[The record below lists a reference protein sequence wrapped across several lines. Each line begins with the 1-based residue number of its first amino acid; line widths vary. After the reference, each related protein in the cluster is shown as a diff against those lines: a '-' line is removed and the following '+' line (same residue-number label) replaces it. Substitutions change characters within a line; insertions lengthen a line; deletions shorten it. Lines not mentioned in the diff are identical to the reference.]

1 MRAQLLSA
9 IILAVVFVGGCQS
22 IKHFGGAAI
31 GGIYDVRKFGA
42 RGDGRA
48 IDSIAI
54 NKALNAQA
62 WLCRIALNVVRNH
75 VRTASSRPLLAGT
88 DAALMMVPASGRA
101 PDSAVETEWLA
112 SRVASLPPAQRE
124 AVVLVSVQGYP
135 YADAA
140 ELVGRP
146 VNTVKSD
153 VHRGLAALR
162 QMLEREEVA
171 V

>member
-1 MRAQLLSA
+1 MDFERMFNEHQDRVFALSYSMTGIRAEAEDVAQE
-9 IILAVVFVGGCQS
+9 VFL
-22 IKHFGGAAI
+22 
-31 GGIYDVRKFGA
+31 
-42 RGDGRA
+42 RA
-48 IDSIAI
+48 WRSLRDWEPERVA
-54 NKALNAQA
+54 ALNARA
-62 WLCRIALNVVRNH
+62 WLCKIALNVVRNR
-75 VRTASSRPLLAGT
+75 VRAASSRPPLAAT
-88 DAALMMVPASGRA
+88 DAALTMLAAPGRG
-101 PDSAVETEWLA
+101 PESAVETEWLA
-112 SRVASLPPAQRE
+112 SRVASLPAAQRE

-135 YADAA
+135 YAEAA

>member
-1 MRAQLLSA
+1 MFNEHQDRVFAFSYSMTGIRAEAEDVAQE
-9 IILAVVFVGGCQS
+9 VFL
-22 IKHFGGAAI
+22 
-31 GGIYDVRKFGA
+31 
-42 RGDGRA
+42 RA
-48 IDSIAI
+48 WRALREWEPERVA
-54 NKALNAQA
+54 ALNARA
-62 WLCRIALNVVRNH
+62 WLCKIALNVVRNR
-75 VRTASSRPLLAGT
+75 VRAAGSRPPLAAT

-101 PDSAVETEWLA
+101 PESAVETEWLA
-112 SRVASLPPAQRE
+112 ARVASLPPAQRE